1 MRELLIMQT
10 LATVAGFALDV
21 LIGDPAWLPHP
32 VMAIGKLIAFFERR
46 LRRGGKGDTAR
57 GAITVIAVCLVSSA
71 VPAALLFGAW
81 KISKYLYLAIN
92 AVMCWQ
98 IIAARQLTRESAG
111 VRRLLESGD
120 IEGARRALSNIVGRD
135 TAALDEAGVIR
146 AAVETVAENASDGII
161 APMFYNLLFGAVGG
175 FLYKA
180 VNTMDSMLGYKNEKY
195 LYFGRIPA
203 RTDDVFNFV
212 PSRLCAVLMLL
223 CCRICRLDAK
233 NALRIFRR
241 DRFKHASPNS
251 AQTESLCAGALN
263 VRLAGDAYYGGV
275 LHKKEYI
282 GDDIRPVEPR
292 DITRVNRLAYSSAVL
307 ALVLTVIIRS
317 SVILCL

>member
-81 KISKYLYLAIN
+81 KISKYLYLAVN

-195 LYFGRIPA
+195 LYFGRVPA
-203 RTDDVFNFV
+203 RTDDVFNFL

-223 CCRICRLDAK
+223 CCKPCRLDAK